1 MYELAPIIEGLT
13 GVFTLKGIALMLG
26 GVIASSIFAAMPG
39 IGSLILLSM
48 LLPYAMTLT
57 PYECIALL
65 LGIITVSNTANT
77 FSSVLIAVPGNS
89 GSQATI
95 VDGFPMAQKGEANR
109 AFGAAFSAS
118 MIGAVFGAGIWFLT
132 LPIMRP
138 LVLYFGSPAFMM
150 LVIWG
155 LSAVAVLGGT
165 QPIKG
170 LMAAVLGLAI
180 ATIGTD
186 QRTGIERFALQDG
199 GYLAEGVSPI
209 IIALGVFAIPELISL
224 MVNRTSV
231 SKTTTLEEG
240 GLWRGVKD
248 TFENWWLVLRCS
260 TIGVW
265 IGILPGLGSSVA
277 DWFAY
282 AHAVQSEKNP
292 ENFGKGDVR
301 GVIAPE
307 SSNNAKEGGALI
319 PTTLFGIPGSLA
331 YALAIVAFVSV
342 GIKPGKSMLTDQLPY
357 LYAMMGVLV
366 VANFFAGAIAMYF
379 ANAFARLSLV
389 PFYVIVPVTL
399 IFCVIAA
406 FSVSYTM
413 EDILTLLVL
422 STIGF
427 FMKRFSW
434 PRPPMLVAIVLGPQ
448 LENYVWLSS
457 ELYGMR
463 WITHPD
469 VLIIAAII
477 ALTMMIPVLR
487 KRRQRKA
494 GEERGAM
501 QMDLSDAPVSGPG
514 DKIMIAAYVVML
526 ALMFYKATDWLALTA
541 VPIFVIASAGGLLA
555 ALQITVEAVQRI
567 RARAEGIE
575 IPMQYPT
582 RERSHRELQAAG
594 WLVGLSVGIW
604 LLGFHVA
611 FVLFPILFIQVYGKQ
626 WKTGIICGV
635 AALAALLG
643 IFDTLIHIVWPEPYL
658 LTLLGMGLSN

>member
-1 MYELAPIIEGLT
+1 MYELGPIIEGLT

-26 GVIASSIFAAMPG
+26 GVIASSIFSAMPG

-109 AFGAAFSAS
+109 AFGAAFTAS

-155 LSAVAVLGGT
+155 LSAVSVLGGT
-165 QPIKG
+165 HPIKG
-170 LMAAVLGLAI
+170 LMAAILGLAI
-180 ATIGTD
+180 AAIGTD
-186 QRTGIERFALQDG
+186 QRTGIERFAFQDG

-231 SKTTTLEEG
+231 SQTATLEKG

-379 ANAFARLSLV
+379 ANAFAKLSLV
-389 PFYVIVPVTL
+389 PFFVIVPLTL
-399 IFCVIAA
+399 IFCIIAA
-406 FSVSYTM
+406 FSVSYAL
-413 EDILTLLVL
+413 EDILALLVL

-427 FMKRFSW
+427 FMKRYSW

-457 ELYGMR
+457 ELYGMT

-477 ALTMMIPVLR
+477 VLTMMLPVLR

-494 GEERGAM
+494 GEDRKAV
-501 QMDLSDAPVSGPG
+501 QMDLSDAPISGPG
-514 DKIMIAAYVVML
+514 DKIMIGVYIVGL
-526 ALMFYKATDWLALTA
+526 ALMFYKATDWVALTSM
-541 VPIFVIASAGGLLA
+541 PIFVIAIAGCCLA
-555 ALQITVEAVQRI
+555 ALQITVVAFQRM

-575 IPMQYPT
+575 MLVQHPS
-582 RERSHRELQAAG
+582 RERTHREFQAAG
-594 WLVGLSVGIW
+594 WLLGLAAGIW

-611 FVLFPILFIQVYGKQ
+611 FVLFPFLFIQVYGKK
-626 WKTGIICGV
+626 WKMGLICGM
-635 AALAALLG
+635 AALAMLLG

-658 LTLLGMGLSN
+658 LTLLGMGQSN